1 MRKKILPGIVISL
14 MSIILIFSVFAL
26 PASAATSIK
35 NATVSISA
43 STYTYTGKAI
53 KPTVTVKVGK
63 KKLTTKSYTVSYK
76 NNTDVGK
83 ATITVKGKGSYTG
96 TAAKSFYIRPKAVST
111 LKATP
116 YSTKIKLS
124 WSKVTGAKAYQVYQ
138 YKNSKW
144 VKLDN
149 TTKTSYTVTDLENA
163 TTFNFRVRAYAKTGS
178 KYLYSPSYKSI
189 SATTTIGKPTTFKIS
204 DLKES
209 SLTLSWNEV
218 KKADEYRV
226 TLMDEVTERTR
237 TFTVKETSISFEGLS
252 AYRDY
257 TVRVRAYNKAKDILG
272 NNSDYFAFKTAP
284 GTVKNLTATAGRQ
297 NITVTW
303 DKTDNI
309 SNYQLYMCTYD
320 ENGTKSDYTKLSNVT
335 GNSYIV
341 NGLAPC
347 TDYGFRVRAYSKSS
361 NGYVYSD
368 YTESEKVT
376 ASLGKVESF
385 TCTGVTN
392 TSISLSWSTVPGAA
406 GYKLFMNGTQ
416 LALPTANTTKYTA
429 ENLTANTA
437 YNFYVI
443 AHCAKADCSK
453 CDENAAILTN
463 IKTADTRVTGVEF
476 VTKPATIAPGK
487 TATVKAKVIPDYAEN
502 KNITY
507 SSSNT
512 SVATVNAKTGE
523 VKAIKTGSV
532 VITATSE
539 DGGKQASYTLTV
551 KNVVST
557 GISVPT
563 SMSLVVGEMAV
574 INPTFTPADTT
585 NKAFTVTGADY
596 TYTYKGGFLNTQTK
610 TDTCKLSDY
619 ISIGANGIIRGLKAT
634 IEPQTNKAFAFT
646 LTVRAT
652 DSGKTSTIRVS
663 VIKKMISVAYM
674 GDDSPWYYGNSAKL
688 TAIVDSSISSK
699 YPVTSLKWKSSD
711 TSVATVSQDGTVTVK
726 GKGPA
731 TISAYTS
738 DNAYSGSLQIYC
750 RSIVEIE
757 KNYFEGCKVGS
768 YYQIKTSLKPGGD
781 GESVRFASTDE
792 SIATVDSN
800 GNVKM
805 LKNGGVKIIVMTSFD
820 TVNYKEV
827 WLTTNTFTKPSG
839 TKQQLFTHLKE
850 KADSVKTSDNLP
862 GFVRNDVSNFTNFS
876 LVNTGSYGDV
886 IKESDLYG
894 MFSDLAAPKSFE
906 QKAVASGSTAAWE
919 NYMLNVPVRG
929 QYMTIV
935 EGLEM
940 SDIKSVVLL
949 DNGSYTYD
957 LKLILE
963 EESFTYLPT
972 SAINTRHGKV
982 FDILTS
988 AYLSNALST
997 INNSGEGMKITYDSF
1012 AQRYHDSSLTVSVNK
1027 VTGKVTDMKYDMN
1040 IDINIRNL
1048 KITYSFVTYTADI
1061 GFKCNNIV
1069 NLDFYEYID

>member
-1 MRKKILPGIVISL
+1 MRKKILPGIVITL
-14 MSIILIFSVFAL
+14 MSFVLMFSVFAL

-35 NATVSISA
+35 NAAISISA
-43 STYTYTGKAI
+43 STYTYTGKTI

-76 NNTDVGK
+76 DNKNVGK

-96 TAAKSFYIRPKAVST
+96 TATKSFYIRPKAVSS

-124 WSKVTGAKAYQVYQ
+124 WGKVTGARAYQVYQ

-149 TTKTSYTVTDLENA
+149 TTSTSYTVTGLESA
-163 TTFNFRVRAYAKTGS
+163 TTFKFRVRAYAKTGS
-178 KYLYSPSYKSI
+178 KYLYSPSYTSI
-189 SATTTIGKPTTFKIS
+189 SATSTIGKPTTFKIS
-204 DLKES
+204 NLKETS
-209 SLTLSWNEV
+209 VTLSWNEV

-226 TLMDEVTERTR
+226 TLTDEVTERTK
-237 TFTVKETSISFEGLS
+237 TFTVKDTSISLENLYS
-252 AYRDY
+252 YRDY
-257 TVRVRAYNKAKDILG
+257 TVRVRGYNKAKDILG

-284 GTVKNLTATAGRQ
+284 GTVKNLSATAGRQ

-303 DKTDNI
+303 DKADNI
-309 SNYQLYMCTYD
+309 STYQIYMCTYD
-320 ENGTKSDYTKLSNVT
+320 GDTKSAYTKLSNVT
-335 GNSYIV
+335 GTSYTV

-347 TDYGFRVRAYSKSS
+347 TDYGFRVRAYMKTS
-361 NGYVYSD
+361 NGYVYSA
-368 YTESEKVT
+368 YTESAKVT

-385 TCTGVTN
+385 ICTGTTN
-392 TSISLSWSTVPGAA
+392 NSISLSWSSVPGAA
-406 GYKLFMNGTQ
+406 GYKLFMDGKQ
-416 LALPTANTTKYTA
+416 LSLPTANTTKYTA
-429 ENLTANTA
+429 EGLSADTA

-443 AHCAKADCSK
+443 AHCANAGCDK
-453 CDENAAILTN
+453 CDENATLLTN
-463 IKTADTRVTGVEF
+463 VKTSDTRVTGVEF
-476 VTKPATIAPGK
+476 VTKPASIAPGK
-487 TATVKAKVIPDYAEN
+487 TGTVKAKVIPEYAEN

-507 SSSNT
+507 KSSNPAI
-512 SVATVNAKTGE
+512 ATVNEKTGE
-523 VKAIKTGSV
+523 ITAIKTGSV
-532 VITATSE
+532 IITATSE

-563 SMSLVVGEMAV
+563 SMNLVVGEMAV
-574 INPTFTPADTT
+574 INPIFTPEDTT

-596 TYTYKGGFLNTQTK
+596 SYSYTTGFWPLQSTK
-610 TDTCKLSDY
+610 TETLKVSDY
-619 ISIGANGIIRGLKAT
+619 ISIGANGVIRGLKAT
-634 IEPQTNKAFAFT
+634 IEPQTNRAFAFT
-646 LTVRAT
+646 LTVRAN
-652 DSGKTSTIRVS
+652 DSGRTATVRVS
-663 VIKKMISVAYM
+663 VIKKMINVTYM

-688 TAIVDSSISSK
+688 TATVDSSISSK

-726 GKGPA
+726 GKGSA
-731 TISAYTS
+731 TITAYTS
-738 DNAYSGSLQIYC
+738 DNAYNGTFQIYC

-757 KNYFEGCKVGS
+757 KSYFEGCRPGS
-768 YYQIKTSLKPGGD
+768 YYQIKASLKPGGD

-792 SIATVDSN
+792 SVATVDSN

-827 WLTTNTFTKPSG
+827 WLTTDTFTKPSG
-839 TKQQLFTHLKE
+839 TKQQLFNLLKE

-862 GFVRNDVSNFTNFS
+862 GFIRNDISHFTNFS

-886 IKESDLYG
+886 IKEDDLYG
-894 MFSDLAAPKSFE
+894 MFSDLAAPKTFE

-929 QYMTIV
+929 QYMTII

-940 SDIKSVVLL
+940 SDIKSVVFL
-949 DNGSYTYD
+949 DKGSYTYD

-972 SAINTRHGKV
+972 SAISTRHGKV

-988 AYLSNALST
+988 AYLTSALNA
-997 INNSGEGMKITYDSF
+997 INNSGDGMKITYDSF

-1048 KITYSFVTYTADI
+1048 KIAYSFVTYTANI
-1061 GFKCNNIV
+1061 GFTCNNAV
-1069 NLDFYEYID
+1069 SLDFYEYID

>member
-1 MRKKILPGIVISL
+1 MRKKILPGIVITFMTLLL
-14 MSIILIFSVFAL
+14 MFSVFAL

-35 NATVSISA
+35 NAVITIEKSS
-43 STYTYTGKAI
+43 YTYTGKAI

-76 NNTDVGK
+76 NNKDVGK

-96 TAAKSFYIRPKAVST
+96 TATKSFYITPKKVSS

-124 WSKVTGAKAYQVYQ
+124 WGKVTGAKGYQVYQ
-138 YKNSKW
+138 YINSKW
-144 VKLDN
+144 VKLCN
-149 TTKTSYTVTDLENA
+149 TSKTSYTVTELESA
-163 TTFNFRVRAYAKTGS
+163 TTFKFRVRAYTKTGS
-178 KYLYSPSYKSI
+178 KYLYSPSYTSI
-189 SATTTIGKPTTFKIS
+189 SSTTTIGKPTTFKIS
-204 DLKES
+204 ELKET

-226 TLMDEVTERTR
+226 TLTDEVTERTK
-237 TFTVKETSISFEGLS
+237 TFTVKGTSIKLEDLFS
-252 AYRDY
+252 YRDY
-257 TVRVRAYNKAKDILG
+257 TVRVRGYNKAKDILG

-284 GTVKNLTATAGRQ
+284 GAPKNLTVTPGRQ
-297 NITVTW
+297 NFTVSW
-303 DKTDNI
+303 DKADNI
-309 SNYQLYMCTYD
+309 STYQVYMCTYD
-320 ENGTKSDYTKLSNVT
+320 NGTQSQYTKLDNVN
-335 GNSYIV
+335 GNSYV
-341 NGLAPC
+341 AAGLSPC
-347 TDYGFRVRAYSKSS
+347 TDYGFKVRAYVKTS
-361 NGYVYSD
+361 NGYVYSA
-368 YTESEKVT
+368 YTESQAVT
-376 ASLGKVESF
+376 ATLGKAENF
-385 TCTGVTN
+385 TCTGT
-392 TSISLSWSTVPGAA
+392 TSSSISLSWSSVPGAA
-406 GYKLFMNGTQ
+406 GYKLFMNGQ
-416 LALPTANTTKYTA
+416 ELALPTATATKYTA
-429 ENLTANTA
+429 ENLTPDTA

-443 AHCAKADCSK
+443 AHCAKADCDK

-463 IKTADTRVTGVEF
+463 VRTSDTRVTGVEF
-476 VTKPATIAPGK
+476 VTKPSTVAPGK
-487 TATVKAKVIPDYAEN
+487 TTTVKAKVLPEYAEN

-507 SSSNT
+507 KSSNT
-512 SVATVNAKTGE
+512 SIATVDAKTGE
-523 VKAIKTGSV
+523 VKGITTGTV
-532 VITATSE
+532 IITATSE

-563 SMSLVVGEMAV
+563 SVNLVVGEMYV
-574 INPTFTPADTT
+574 INPTFTPAETSD
-585 NKAFTVTGADY
+585 KSFTVTGSDY
-596 TYTYKGGFLNTQTK
+596 TYTYKGGLFGTQTK

-619 ISIGANGIIRGLKAT
+619 ISIGQGGIIRGLKAT
-634 IEPQTNKAFAFT
+634 VEPQTNKAFAFT

-663 VIKKMISVAYM
+663 VIKKMINVTYM

-688 TAIVDSSISSK
+688 TATVDSSISSK
-699 YPVTSLKWKSSD
+699 YPATSLKWKSSD
-711 TSVATVSQDGTVTVK
+711 SSIAAVSQDGTVTVK
-726 GKGPA
+726 GKGSV
-731 TISAYTS
+731 TITAYTS
-738 DNAYSGSLQIYC
+738 DNAYNGTFQIYC
-750 RSIVEIE
+750 RSVVEID
-757 KNYFEGCKVGS
+757 KTYFEGCKVGS
-768 YYQIKTSLKPGGD
+768 YYQIKASLKPGGD
-781 GESVRFASTDE
+781 GETVRYASTDD

-827 WLTTNTFTKPSG
+827 WLTTGTFTKPTG
-839 TKQQLFTHLKE
+839 TKQQLFNVLKE

-862 GFVRNDVSNFTNFS
+862 GFVRNDVSNFSNFS
-876 LVNTGSYGDV
+876 LVNTGSYGDI
-886 IKESDLYG
+886 IKEDDLYG
-894 MFSDLAAPKSFE
+894 MFSDLAAPKTFE

-919 NYMLNVPVRG
+919 SYMLNVPVRG

-957 LKLILE
+957 LKLTLE

-972 SAINTRHGKV
+972 SGINTRHGKV
-982 FDILTS
+982 FDILTN
-988 AYLSNALST
+988 AYLSSALNT

-1040 IDINIRNL
+1040 IDVDIRNL
-1048 KITYSFVTYTADI
+1048 KITYSFVTYTANI
-1061 GFKCNNIV
+1061 GFSCNNV
-1069 NLDFYEYID
+1069 VTLDFYEYID